1 MNRPVPSY
9 HDSGYFIHQRY
20 EDTSLLIFQ
29 KQQKLK
35 QDAKKQAKS
44 FPALYREPAPGT
56 SDQSDFS
63 RYGNRGV
70 VAKEIATG
78 NRLDDR
84 PSVQSTVCTI
94 T

>member
-9 HDSGYFIHQRY
+9 HDSSYFIHQRY
-20 EDTSLLIFQ
+20 EDTALLIFQ

-35 QDAKKQAKS
+35 QDAKKQAKN
-44 FPALYREPAPGT
+44 FPSLYREPGPGST
-56 SDQSDFS
+56 DLSDFS

-70 VAKEIATG
+70 VAKDSATG

-84 PSVQSTVCTI
+84 PSVQSSVCTI

>member
-9 HDSGYFIHQRY
+9 RDSSYFIHQRY
-20 EDTSLLIFQ
+20 EDTALLIFQ

-44 FPALYREPAPGT
+44 LPSLHREPGPGT
-56 SDQSDFS
+56 SDHLDFS

-84 PSVQSTVCTI
+84 PSVQSSVCTI